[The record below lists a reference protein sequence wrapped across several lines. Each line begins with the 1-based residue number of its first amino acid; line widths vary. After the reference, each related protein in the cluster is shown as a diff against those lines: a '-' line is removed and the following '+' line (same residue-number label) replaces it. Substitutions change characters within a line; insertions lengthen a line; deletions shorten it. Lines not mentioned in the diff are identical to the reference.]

1 MKKTLFLYFAIVCS
15 TSFAGGFMFPNVEYD
30 YAKVYLFNANEK
42 AETDKP
48 EFSVYMND
56 VYAKSKIGNG
66 FNFSEQMNAQLNS
79 VFRLGVDGSRI
90 IWLLHSAGTEL
101 FISIMLENQLH
112 PFHSV
117 LSVSEFNSGAQKN
130 CPNLERNILKRTFQR
145 LKNNLQIWRHCL

>member
-66 FNFSEQMNAQLNS
+66 FDFSEQMNAQLNS
-79 VFRLGVDGSRI
+79 IFRLGVDRMVAGLAGCYIPRHGI
-90 IWLLHSAGTEL
+90 IYFDSTGKTVAS
-101 FISIMLENQLH
+101 IS
-112 PFHSV
+112 FC
-117 LSVSEFNSGAQKN
+117 F
-130 CPNLERNILKRTFQR
+130 
-145 LKNNLQIWRHCL
+145 